1 MSTKPVVEIEIQD
14 YGTIRLELDGEHA
27 PISTK
32 NFVTL
37 AQEGFYNGLTFH
49 RIIEGFMMQGGDPL
63 GNGMGGSQV
72 NIKGEFLMNGV
83 ANPLKHTRGAISMAR
98 AQDPNSA
105 SSQFFIVHEDA
116 FFLDGQYAA
125 FGYVTDGMEVV
136 DKVCES
142 AKVVDRNGTVLP
154 ADQPKITAIRVL

>member
-1 MSTKPVVEIEIQD
+1 MSTKPIVEIEIQD
-14 YGTIRLELDGEHA
+14 YGTIRLQLDGEHA

-98 AQDPNSA
+98 AMDLDSA
-105 SSQFFIVHEDA
+105 SSQFFIVHQDA

-154 ADQPKITAIRVL
+154 ADQPKITAVRVL